1 MKTKRILLVGIAF
14 ISITLGLTALRN
26 DDKSFEISKQL
37 NIYATLFRDV
47 NMFYVDEVN
56 PGDLVTTG
64 IKAMLKSLDPYT
76 VYYPESEM
84 EDVKLMTTGEYAGIG
99 SVISKKGDQVII
111 REPYKDSPADKAG
124 LLPGDI
130 ILAIDGI
137 SVKGKN
143 TEEVSTLLK
152 GQPGKEITIKV
163 QREFE
168 TKPLEKKAIRE
179 KIQLP
184 SVPYSGMVNDTT
196 GYIYLTSF
204 TDKSAA
210 DVRSAIISLKNK
222 GASSLILDLRGNSG
236 GLLDQ
241 AVEIVNFFVP
251 KNSKIV
257 DTKGKVKQWDK
268 EYTAKNN
275 PIVPDMPLVV
285 LIDRGSASA
294 SEIVSG
300 ALQDLDRAVLI
311 GERSYGKGLV
321 QTVRDL
327 AYNTKLKV
335 TTAKYYIPSG
345 RCIQA
350 LDYSHR
356 NPDGS
361 VGKVPDSLISEFK
374 TQSGRCIQAL
384 DYSHRNPDGS
394 VGKVPDS
401 LISEFK
407 TQSGRKVYDGGG
419 ISPDIKIT
427 PEDYARITQEL
438 VLQDLTFDFI
448 NSYALRH
455 PNIAPINE
463 FKITDEIYNEFKTY
477 LKEKKFSYE
486 TESQQILNKLI
497 EAAKAEK
504 YYDTA
509 KEQIAALENDFT
521 HSIDRDM
528 DLFKDEITSFLTEQF
543 IQRYYYLQGVIEYKV
558 QHDQEVAKAVEVL
571 NDKEVYRNTLK
582 PVK

>member
-1 MKTKRILLVGIAF
+1 MKAKRILLAGIAC
-14 ISITLGLTALRN
+14 IVITCGLTALRN
-26 DDKSFEISKQL
+26 DDKSFEISKHL

-56 PGDLVTTG
+56 PGDLVTTS

-111 REPYKDSPADKAG
+111 REPYKNSPAAKAG

-130 ILAIDGI
+130 ILSIDGN

-143 TEEVSTLLK
+143 TEDVSTMLK

-168 TKPLEKKAIRE
+168 AKPLEKKAIRE
-179 KIQLP
+179 KIQIP
-184 SVPYSGMVNDTT
+184 SVPFYGLANDSI

-210 DVRSAIISLKNK
+210 DVRTAIIELKNK
-222 GASSLILDLRGNSG
+222 GAKSLIFDLRGNSG

-241 AVEIVNFFVP
+241 AVDIVNYFVP
-251 KNSKIV
+251 KNSKV
-257 DTKGKVKQWDK
+257 VNTKGKVKQWDK
-268 EYTAKNN
+268 EYTADKN
-275 PIVPDMPLVV
+275 PIAPDMPLAI

-294 SEIVSG
+294 AEIVSG

-311 GERSYGKGLV
+311 GERSFGKGLV

-361 VGKVPDSLISEFK
+361 VGKVPDSLITEYTTK
-374 TQSGRCIQAL
+374 
-384 DYSHRNPDGS
+384 N
-394 VGKVPDS
+394 
-401 LISEFK
+401 
-407 TQSGRKVYDGGG
+407 GRKVYDGGG
-419 ISPDIKIT
+419 ITPDIKIE
-427 PEDYARITQEL
+427 PEEFARITQEL
-438 VLQDLTFDFI
+438 VLQDITFDFV
-448 NSYALRH
+448 NTYALKH
-455 PNIAPINE
+455 PQISNIQD
-463 FKITDEIYNEFKTY
+463 FKLSDDIYNEFKEY
-477 LKEKKFSYE
+477 LKNKKFSYE
-486 TESQQILNKLI
+486 TESQQMLEKLI
-497 EAAKAEK
+497 EIAKSEK
-504 YYDTA
+504 YYEGS
-509 KEQIAALENDFT
+509 KEEIEQLQKDFA

-528 DLFKDEITSFLTEQF
+528 NLFKEEIVSFLTEQF
-543 IQRYYYLQGVIEYKV
+543 IQRYYYLEGVIEYKIK
-558 QHDQEVAKAVEVL
+558 H
-571 NDKEVYRNTLK
+571 DKEIDKAIEILANKEEYQKILK
-582 PVK
+582 

>member
-1 MKTKRILLVGIAF
+1 MKIRNLLLVTVGIIA
-14 ISITLGLTALRN
+14 ITLGISALKS
-26 DDKSFEISKQL
+26 DDKSFEISKHL

-56 PGDLVTTG
+56 PGDMVTTS
-64 IKAMLKSLDPYT
+64 IKGMLKSLDPYT

-99 SVISKKGDQVII
+99 SVISKKGDHVII
-111 REPYKDSPADKAG
+111 REPYKNSPAAKAG

-130 ILAIDGI
+130 ILSIDGN
-137 SVKGKN
+137 SVKEKN
-143 TEEVSTLLK
+143 TEDVSTMLK
-152 GQPGKEITIKV
+152 GQPGKEITIKI

-168 TKPLEKKAIRE
+168 AKPLEKKALRE
-179 KIQLP
+179 KIQIP
-184 SVPYSGMVNDTT
+184 SVPYYGMANDTT

-210 DVRSAIISLKNK
+210 DIRTAIIALKNK
-222 GASSLILDLRGNSG
+222 GAKSLILDLRGNSG

-251 KNSKIV
+251 KDSKV
-257 DTKGKVKQWDK
+257 VSTKGKVKQWDK
-268 EYTAKNN
+268 EYNATKN
-275 PIVPDMPLVV
+275 PIAPEIPLIV

-311 GERSYGKGLV
+311 GERSFGKGLV

-361 VGKVPDSLISEFK
+361 VGKVPDSLITEYTTK
-374 TQSGRCIQAL
+374 A
-384 DYSHRNPDGS
+384 
-394 VGKVPDS
+394 
-401 LISEFK
+401 
-407 TQSGRKVYDGGG
+407 GRKVYDGGG
-419 ISPDIKIT
+419 ITPDIKIA
-427 PEDYARITQEL
+427 PEDFASITQEL
-438 VLQDLTFDFI
+438 VVQDLTFDFV
-448 NSYALRH
+448 NSYALKH
-455 PNIAPINE
+455 PTIAPIGQ
-463 FKITDEIYNEFKTY
+463 FKITEEIYNQFKEF
-477 LKEKKFSYE
+477 LKSKKFSYE
-486 TESQQILNKLI
+486 TESQQILEKLI
-497 EAAKAEK
+497 TAAKTEK
-504 YYDTA
+504 YYDGT
-509 KEQIAALENDFT
+509 KEQIEKLQKDFA

-528 DLFKDEITSFLTEQF
+528 DVFKNEIISFLTEQF
-543 IQRYYYLQGVIEYKV
+543 IQRYYFMEGIIEYKV
-558 QHDQEVAKAVEVL
+558 SNDKDVAKAIEIL
-571 NDKEVYRNTLK
+571 SNQTEYQNLLK
-582 PVK
+582 

>member
-1 MKTKRILLVGIAF
+1 MKTKRILLIGISVIA
-14 ISITLGLTALRN
+14 ITCGLTALRNN

-56 PGDLVTTG
+56 PGDLVTTS
-64 IKAMLKSLDPYT
+64 IKSMLKSLDPYT

-99 SVISKKGDQVII
+99 SVISQKDDKVII
-111 REPYKDSPADKAG
+111 REPYKNSPAHKAG
-124 LLPGDI
+124 LLPGDV
-130 ILAIDGI
+130 ILAIDGH

-143 TEEVSTLLK
+143 TEDVSTMLK

-168 TKPLEKKAIRE
+168 AKPIEKKAIRE

-184 SVPYSGMVNDTT
+184 SVPYYGMVNDST
-196 GYIYLTSF
+196 GYIYLSSF
-204 TDKSAA
+204 TDKSAE
-210 DVRSAIISLKNK
+210 DVRSAIITLKNK
-222 GASSLILDLRGNSG
+222 GAASMVLDLRGNPG

-251 KNSKIV
+251 KNSKV
-257 DTKGKVKQWDK
+257 VSTKGKVKQWDK
-268 EYTAKNN
+268 EYSTTNN
-275 PIVPDMPLVV
+275 PIVPDMPLAV
-285 LIDRGSASA
+285 LIDRASASA

-300 ALQDLDRAVLI
+300 SLQDLDRAVLI
-311 GERSYGKGLV
+311 GERSFGKGLV

-361 VGKVPDSLISEFK
+361 VGKVPDSLITEYK
-374 TQSGRCIQAL
+374 TKA
-384 DYSHRNPDGS
+384 
-394 VGKVPDS
+394 
-401 LISEFK
+401 
-407 TQSGRKVYDGGG
+407 GRKVYDGGG
-419 ISPDIKIT
+419 ITPDLKV
-427 PEDYARITQEL
+427 ENEEFARITEEL
-438 VLQDLTFDFI
+438 VLQDITFDFV
-448 NSYALRH
+448 NSYALKH
-455 PNIAPINE
+455 PSIAPIHE
-463 FKITDEIYNEFKTY
+463 FEISDELYNEFKTY
-477 LKEKKFSYE
+477 LKAENFSYK
-486 TESQQILNKLI
+486 TESQQLLNKLI
-497 EAAKAEK
+497 EAAKTEK
-504 YYDTA
+504 YYESS
-509 KEQIAALENDFT
+509 KQQIEELQKDFE

-528 DLFKDEITSFLTEQF
+528 DLFKDEIKSFLTQQF
-543 IQRYYYLQGVIEYKV
+543 IQRYYFLEGVIEYKV
-558 QHDQEVAKAVEVL
+558 RH
-571 NDKEVYRNTLK
+571 DKEITKATELLGNKTEYQNLLK
-582 PVK
+582 

>member
-1 MKTKRILLVGIAF
+1 MKKKNILIVAF
-14 ISITLGLTALRN
+14 SVITITLGLTALKS
-26 DDKSFEISKQL
+26 DDKSFEISKHL
-37 NIYATLFRDV
+37 NIFATLFRDV

-56 PGDLVTTG
+56 PGDLVTSG
-64 IKAMLKSLDPYT
+64 INSMLKSLDPYT
-76 VYYPESEM
+76 VYYPESDM

-111 REPYKDSPADKAG
+111 REPYKNSPAAKAG

-130 ILAIDGI
+130 ILSIDGN
-137 SVKGKN
+137 SVKGKD
-143 TEEVSTLLK
+143 TEDVSTMLK

-168 TKPLEKKAIRE
+168 SKPLEKKAIRE
-179 KIQLP
+179 KIQIP
-184 SVPYSGMVNDTT
+184 SVPYYGMANDQA
-196 GYIYLTSF
+196 GYIYLSSF

-210 DVRSAIISLKNK
+210 DIRNAVIELKNK
-222 GASSLILDLRGNSG
+222 GAQSLILDLRGNSG

-241 AVEIVNFFVP
+241 AIEIVNYFVP
-251 KNSKIV
+251 KGSKV
-257 DTKGKVKQWDK
+257 VSTKGKVKQWDK
-268 EYTAKNN
+268 EYEATKN
-275 PIVPDMPLVV
+275 PIAPDMPLVV

-311 GERSYGKGLV
+311 GERSFGKGLV

-361 VGKVPDSLISEFK
+361 VGKVPDSLITEYTTK
-374 TQSGRCIQAL
+374 A
-384 DYSHRNPDGS
+384 
-394 VGKVPDS
+394 
-401 LISEFK
+401 
-407 TQSGRKVYDGGG
+407 GRKVYDGGG
-419 ISPDIKIT
+419 ITPDIKI
-427 PEDYARITQEL
+427 EAEEFARITQEL

-448 NSYALRH
+448 NSYALKH
-455 PNIAPINE
+455 PG
-463 FKITDEIYNEFKTY
+463 ITPVDQFSISNDIYNEFKQF
-477 LKEKKFSYE
+477 LKDKKFSYE
-486 TESQQILNKLI
+486 TESQRVLEKLI
-497 EAAKAEK
+497 EAAKGEK
-504 YYDTA
+504 YYDSTQA
-509 KEQIAALENDFT
+509 QLEQLQKQLG

-528 DLFKDEITSFLTEQF
+528 DVFKDEIISFLTEQF
-543 IQRYYYLQGVIEYKV
+543 IQRYYFMEGVLEYKV
-558 QHDQEVAKAVEVL
+558 AHDKEIAKAVEIL
-571 NDKEVYRNTLK
+571 SQPDEYQKILK
-582 PVK
+582 

>member
-374 TQSGRCIQAL
+374 TQSGR
-384 DYSHRNPDGS
+384 
-394 VGKVPDS
+394 
-401 LISEFK
+401 
-407 TQSGRKVYDGGG
+407 KVYDGGG

-427 PEDYARITQEL
+427 PEDYARITQE
-438 VLQDLTFDFI
+438 
-448 NSYALRH
+448 
-455 PNIAPINE
+455 
-463 FKITDEIYNEFKTY
+463 ITDEIYNEFKTY